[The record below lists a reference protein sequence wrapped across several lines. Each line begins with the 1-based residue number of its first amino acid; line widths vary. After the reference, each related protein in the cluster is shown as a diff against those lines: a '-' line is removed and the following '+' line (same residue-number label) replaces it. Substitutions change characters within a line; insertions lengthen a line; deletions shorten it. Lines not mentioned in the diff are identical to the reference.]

1 MNGVFFYGVGIGPG
15 DPDLLTVKAARV
27 IREAKVVVVPR
38 VGKETGS
45 TALAIAGA
53 YIPEKTRIVQQVFPM
68 AYDAMTLQEAWQ
80 KNADEI
86 TGFLQAGKTVAFL
99 TLGDPMLYSTYIY
112 MHDIIVKQGFQVET
126 VPGISSFCS
135 IAARLGL
142 ALGEG
147 DEILSVV
154 PATAGEEVL
163 DKALEFSDNMVL
175 LKASHHY
182 DRLVD
187 SLARAGRLDGAV
199 LVDRC
204 GLPGETI
211 RHDLR
216 NTDKANIGYLS
227 TIIVKKK
234 SARKEGKRL

>member
-1 MNGVFFYGVGIGPG
+1 MNGVFYGVGIGPG
-15 DPDLLTVKAARV
+15 DPELLTVKAVRV
-27 IREAKVVVVPR
+27 IRAAAVAVVPCI
-38 VGKETGS
+38 GKETAS

-53 YIPEKTRIVQQVFPM
+53 YIPEETRIVKQVFPM
-68 AYDAMTLQEAWQ
+68 AYDALTLQGAWQ
-80 KNADEI
+80 ENADEI
-86 TGFLQAGKTVAFL
+86 AGFLQAGKTVAFL

-142 ALGEG
+142 ALSEG

-154 PATAGEEVL
+154 PATAGKEVI
-163 DKALEFSDNMVL
+163 DKALEFSDNVVF
-175 LKASHHY
+175 LKASRHY

-187 SLARAGRLDGAV
+187 GLARADRLDGAV
-199 LVDRC
+199 LVSRC
-204 GLPGETI
+204 GLPGEII

-216 NTDKANIGYLS
+216 NTDRADVGYLS
-227 TIIVKKK
+227 TIIAKKK
-234 SARKEGKRL
+234 STRKEGKRP